1 MAGCEKEGNSDSMSL
16 VPGVGP
22 KDITMPTLTQEML
35 QVRCALKKCTLTVL
49 RKPNRSGTQCPFP
62 TVSNSHD

>member
-22 KDITMPTLTQEML
+22 KDITMPTHSRDVAGEMCSEEMYL
-35 QVRCALKKCTLTVL
+35 DRAPKAK
-49 RKPNRSGTQCPFP
+49 
-62 TVSNSHD
+62 